1 MFNLKSR
8 KVKKILTKNRKI
20 NGLFPAKNFKKVIK
34 SIEKFQNSDVL
45 KQQPIV
51 WHKAKNFNIYD
62 DQKNKW
68 IDFSSTIFVANS
80 GHANPKIVKS
90 IKKNAS
96 RLMHAYSY
104 PTNERLSYLKKL
116 IQFIPSYLNSATLLN
131 SGTEAAERAIKIS
144 KLYGN
149 TFKKKKKIIIGY
161 WGNYHGKTLGSALL
175 SGGKNDADWI
185 GYKDPNILRLDFPYP
200 WKMKTK
206 KDAKNF
212 FLNQIKYLKKKN

>member
-8 KVKKILTKNRKI
+8 KVKKISTKNRKI

-34 SIEKFQNSDVL
+34 TIEKFQNSDVL

-90 IKKNAS
+90 IKKNVS

-104 PTNERLSYLKKL
+104 PTNERLSY
-116 IQFIPSYLNSATLLN
+116 
-131 SGTEAAERAIKIS
+131 
-144 KLYGN
+144 
-149 TFKKKKKIIIGY
+149 
-161 WGNYHGKTLGSALL
+161 
-175 SGGKNDADWI
+175 
-185 GYKDPNILRLDFPYP
+185 KDRCQQ
-200 WKMKTK
+200 M
-206 KDAKNF
+206 
-212 FLNQIKYLKKKN
+212 